1 MPMLTAP
8 STIVSSP
15 LLPAGAHFPTHLGS
29 IRKRIESHRLAQV
42 LYNCFLDCLV
52 ALPIAARQQVG
63 YISKHCQRC
72 SICGTNAPIG
82 HHQNIWYWSTLSL
95 KATSKG
101 NHKKF
106 LSLLYLA
113 VSTCKNI
120 NEGQALELPL

>member
-52 ALPIAARQQVG
+52 ALPIAARQQ
-63 YISKHCQRC
+63 
-72 SICGTNAPIG
+72 
-82 HHQNIWYWSTLSL
+82 NIWYWSTLSL